1 MNKEIHFINLIPLQL
16 GLTSFRNHFFS
27 LLSRMRFTICSCD
40 DSYNTEECYLGFRVC
55 VISAGFESIV
65 LVLWNTH
72 IISLWRQIFYIKRLS
87 QSHVFAQALIEFYA
101 KEMFLERK
109 CIVRISSSLG
119 PKNCLYSRVSG

>member
-65 LVLWNTH
+65 LVFMKYTH
-72 IISLWRQIFYIKRLS
+72 YILMKTNIL
-87 QSHVFAQALIEFYA
+87 HKTFVA
-101 KEMFLERK
+101 KSCF
-109 CIVRISSSLG
+109 CTGTYRIL
-119 PKNCLYSRVSG
+119 C